1 VILFFLEFRR
11 MRKIVHLKIV
21 LALSLKN
28 LLSKQVKRYQP
39 RRDKVK
45 KGTPY
50 ENMKN
55 VEWALL

>member
-1 VILFFLEFRR
+1 

-28 LLSKQVKRYQP
+28 LLSIQVNRYQP

-45 KGTPY
+45 KRTPY